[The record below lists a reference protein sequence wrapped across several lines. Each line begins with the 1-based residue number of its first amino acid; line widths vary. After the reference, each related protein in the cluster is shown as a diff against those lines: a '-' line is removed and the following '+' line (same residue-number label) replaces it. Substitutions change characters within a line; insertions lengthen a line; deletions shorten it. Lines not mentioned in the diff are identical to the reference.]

1 MEITME
7 AKVPFKSKTFHVVC
21 ARRQGSDLGQLAE
34 EKFSGSGMVC
44 LVQEGVGNGSTSI
57 HLLPVHDCCLERM
70 YEPGWAEP

>member
-1 MEITME
+1 MVEITME

-44 LVQEGVGNGSTSI
+44 LVQGVGNDSTSI
-57 HLLPVHDCCLERM
+57 HLLFVHDCCLERL
-70 YEPGWAEP
+70 YESGWAES